1 MTLREVLVVN
11 KVLQANCI
19 SKHKIT
25 FTDEHNQTVINLV
38 FNINSPFF
46 SVIWNSSADG
56 SAGKRIGKKK
66 RQIPVS
72 GFSNVTY
79 AYSITGNYKD

>member
-1 MTLREVLVVN
+1 MISWEVLVEN
-11 KVLQANCI
+11 T
-19 SKHKIT
+19 KHKIS
-25 FTDEHNQTVINLV
+25 FTDEHNQVVINSV

-56 SAGKRIGKKK
+56 SAGKTIGKKK

-79 AYSITGNYKD
+79 AYSIMGNCMD